1 MNKIEELKKK
11 LAEIG
16 WETEE
21 PSKLLKVDHPVETPK
36 RKYRKR
42 RGGYVPRTAAALV
55 AIDYIKA
62 HMGEDYTYK
71 EAAEKIGMAE
81 NAFGNV
87 ARRLMKDG
95 KIPYGFNFAN
105 SKNKTPKDL
114 TEVVNK
120 AIQKASDS
128 VKDISLEAPKTTSI
142 ADEVD
147 RLAWEFIK
155 AEECTDLMHFVKW
168 TKENYGR

>member
-21 PSKLLKVDHPVETPK
+21 PSKLLKVDHPVATP
-36 RKYRKR
+36 RRRHKR
-42 RGGYVPRTAAALV
+42 RAYKPRTASALV
-55 AIDYIKA
+55 AIDYINE
-62 HMGEDYTYK
+62 HMGEDYTY
-71 EAAEKIGMAE
+71 EQAAKAIGIPE
-81 NAFGNV
+81 NTFGFV
-87 ARRLMKDG
+87 ARRLMQDG
-95 KIPYGFNFAN
+95 KIPYRFNII
-105 SKNKTPKDL
+105 KRTIEKEPEDL
-114 TEVVNK
+114 TEKVNK
-120 AIQKASDS
+120 LIQKASDS